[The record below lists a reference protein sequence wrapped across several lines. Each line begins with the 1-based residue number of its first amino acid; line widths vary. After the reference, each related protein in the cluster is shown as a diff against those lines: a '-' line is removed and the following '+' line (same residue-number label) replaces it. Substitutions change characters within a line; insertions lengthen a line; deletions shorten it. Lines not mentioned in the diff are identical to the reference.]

1 MFDGNYNFEKEV
13 VDLWNPDEF
22 ITRIQ
27 GTESGCITK
36 LVFTTNLGQKKEVG
50 NDYYNDMEEQSNE
63 KSRQQPRYFEA
74 ELPAG
79 AQVVCVSGVIGARK
93 LKSLMAYY
101 S

>member
-27 GTESGCITK
+27 GTESGFITK

-50 NDYYNDMEEQSNE
+50 NDYYNDMEE
-63 KSRQQPRYFEA
+63 
-74 ELPAG
+74 
-79 AQVVCVSGVIGARK
+79 
-93 LKSLMAYY
+93 
-101 S
+101 